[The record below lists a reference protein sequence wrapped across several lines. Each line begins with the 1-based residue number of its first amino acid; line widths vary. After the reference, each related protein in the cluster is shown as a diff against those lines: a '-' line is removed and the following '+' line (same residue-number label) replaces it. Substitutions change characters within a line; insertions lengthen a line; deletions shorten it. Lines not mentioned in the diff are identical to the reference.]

1 MLKKQRIVMLIDM
14 QSFYASVE
22 KAKVPSYEDK
32 PLVVAGD
39 PSRRSGIILAACPLA
54 KKKGVTTAEPLWQA
68 LQKCPEL
75 IIVKPHM
82 QEYIEVSTLI
92 MKIMESFTDLVES
105 YSIDEMFSDHTSS
118 MHLFADNP
126 IDLARQIQNKIYSE
140 TGIFARAGIG
150 ENKVIAK
157 LCCDMIAKKMPEG
170 IFHLQKSELHKYIWD
185 KPVRDMWGI
194 GSKMQQHLWKM
205 GIRSIGDLATT
216 PLDKLRSKWG
226 VNGEVIWRVA
236 NGIDD
241 SPVTVTTHNVQKD
254 IGNGMT
260 LPRDYTQA
268 WEIEAVIL
276 DICTEVSRRS
286 RKKGLMGSVVSI
298 SVSGA
303 DFDRPTGFHRQ
314 MKLEDPTNITR
325 EVYEVA
331 KKLFHTHWDRQP
343 VRRVAISLSELS
355 GADSYQLTLFD
366 DKEHQR
372 AIDKVMD
379 DIKDRFGDISIL
391 RASSITSAG
400 QAVDRAAKIGGHYR

>member
-22 KAKVPSYEDK
+22 KAKVPSYENK

-82 QEYIEVSTLI
+82 QEYIEVSTQI
-92 MKIMESFTDLVES
+92 MKITESFTDLVES

-126 IDLARQIQNKIYSE
+126 IDLARQIQNKIYNE
-140 TGIFARAGIG
+140 TGVFARAGIG

-157 LCCDMIAKKMPEG
+157 LCCDMIAKKTPNG
-170 IFHLQKSELHKYIWD
+170 VFHLQKSELHKYIWD

-194 GSKMQQHLWKM
+194 GSRMQKHLWKM
-205 GIRSIGDLATT
+205 GIMTIGDLATT

-236 NGIDD
+236 NGVDD

-260 LPRDYTQA
+260 LPRDYIQA
-268 WEIEAVIL
+268 WEIEVVIL
-276 DICTEVSRRS
+276 DICTEVSRRA
-286 RKKGLMGSVVSI
+286 RKKGLMGSVVSV
-298 SVSGA
+298 SVSGV
-303 DFDRPTGFHRQ
+303 DFDHPTGFHRQ
-314 MKLEDPTNITR
+314 MTLEDPTNITT
-325 EVYEVA
+325 EVYDA
-331 KKLFHTHWDRQP
+331 ARKIFHTHWDREP
-343 VRRVAISLSELS
+343 VRRVGVSLSELS
-355 GADSYQLTLFD
+355 GAGSYQLTLFD

-372 AIDKVMD
+372 VIDKVMD